1 LVRFAAAFRKAGL
14 VAPDG
19 EWPDFV
25 PAVLDL
31 ASVDPDGWRL
41 LREHRVGVDLLA
53 HALAAAGSP
62 YRYAIDAVT
71 AMLPA
76 PAPAELA
83 AAAGLARTGPPGEEV
98 GLEPYPQLGGR
109 R

>member
-1 LVRFAAAFRKAGL
+1 
-14 VAPDG
+14 
-19 EWPDFV
+19 
-25 PAVLDL
+25 
-31 ASVDPDGWRL
+31 
-41 LREHRVGVDLLA
+41 
-53 HALAAAGSP
+53 
-62 YRYAIDAVT
+62 
-71 AMLPA
+71 MLPA